1 MPITILHEQTTN
13 SLFLKTLFMLLF
25 DVDGVSQ
32 SFDLL
37 FALLL
42 NATIVDILVYSVDAI
57 GIDLPSLHFQFIQV
71 PVSF

>member
-1 MPITILHEQTTN
+1 MPITILHEQATN
-13 SLFLKTLFMLLF
+13 SLFLKALFMLLL

-42 NATIVDILVYSVDAI
+42 NATIVDILVYSVDTI